1 MDTAGDYTEQSSF
14 FLSHLSYL
22 DISFKVVDSGAYLW
36 PPADLDPNA
45 SAKAPNCRNYQARLM
60 CVHLQHTLLLLTFEN
75 KTLTESSVI
84 FTLGST
90 SLHAPIPLQCWTT
103 GTQRHAFQTLNKVSH
118 TVALYSRRECHHVFL
133 SLYSRSTYIAEHQRR
148 RFIQKTRRGSAHY
161 SFSGTRTQLA

>member
-1 MDTAGDYTEQSSF
+1 MDTAGDFTEQSSF

-133 SLYSRSTYIAEHQRR
+133 SLYSRSTYIAEH
-148 RFIQKTRRGSAHY
+148 
-161 SFSGTRTQLA
+161 